1 MRLGQQTIHFYSK
14 KAIPNILVADGSIF
28 CHWFFRSGL
37 LFSSSPPTLRH
48 SLDFLR
54 HFFVFT
60 IPCLLFLRRFPPF
73 LSLRLRLSGAHSTF
87 CGIFLFLP
95 SHVFSFC
102 GGFLLFFSSPL
113 TLRRSLDF
121 LRRFFCFYHPMSL
134 VFAAVS
140 SFSFPSP
147 PTLRL
152 SLRILRRHFCL
163 LPSHVSLLAA
173 VSSSSSSSPPTL
185 RRSLDFLRRF
195 FVFTIPCL

>member
-28 CHWFFRSGL
+28 CLWFFRSGL

-54 HFFVFT
+54 
-60 IPCLLFLRRFPPF
+60 
-73 LSLRLRLSGAHSTF
+73 
-87 CGIFLFLP
+87 
-95 SHVFSFC
+95 
-102 GGFLLFFSSPL
+102 
-113 TLRRSLDF
+113 
-121 LRRFFCFYHPMSL
+121 RFFCFYHPVSF

-152 SLRILRRHFCL
+152 SLEFLRQYFCL

-185 RRSLDFLRRF
+185 RRSLDFLRRQF
-195 FVFTIPCL
+195 CLLPFHASLLAAVSSTIKKGRCSMDSDRLSHYALYAFANFSNAGIARKICSVLTQ